1 MSMCLLFKKICDDFG
16 LTPFGVRH
24 ALEQYQIIITELTDG
39 FFSKLTYD
47 APVILDR
54 VKECFE
60 KKYSDMESVR
70 HGRWIKKNDQGV
82 FYCSECDLPSLQ
94 MWPYCEQCGAKMDEG
109 NEGSD
114 PSAPAGAPPLSGEAG
129 DGLRG

>member
-60 KKYSDMESVR
+60 NKHSEMEPVR
-70 HGRWIKKNDQGV
+70 HGRWVPVKAGSSSYPFWNNQCSACGWMTGV
-82 FYCSECDLPSLQ
+82 ANAGSYKYCPE
-94 MWPYCEQCGAKMDEG
+94 CGAKMDG
-109 NEGSD
+109 
-114 PSAPAGAPPLSGEAG
+114 GEN
-129 DGLRG
+129 DD